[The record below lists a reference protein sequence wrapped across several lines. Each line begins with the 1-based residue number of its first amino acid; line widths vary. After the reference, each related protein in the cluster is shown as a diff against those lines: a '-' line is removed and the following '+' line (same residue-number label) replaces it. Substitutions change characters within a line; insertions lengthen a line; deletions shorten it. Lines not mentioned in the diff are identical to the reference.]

1 MISRPFGYVLIST
14 FDRHEA
20 VAIESESVK
29 FFFGGGGW
37 IQTEAPS
44 LTKKDRDMTNA
55 NTNQYQLLVI
65 SEEDAIFYAM
75 EWVGAFFGSLLY
87 HSTMIQLSQMNMDT
101 LW

>member
-1 MISRPFGYVLIST
+1 
-14 FDRHEA
+14 
-20 VAIESESVK
+20 
-29 FFFGGGGW
+29 
-37 IQTEAPS
+37 
-44 LTKKDRDMTNA
+44 MTNA